1 MTHLINRNNVNRHR
15 ATKNHLSVNIRINE
29 NHNGKI
35 TDLQVQTCRNCP
47 DEFCQDS
54 RQYIVDLLNWKDRLT
69 KTRKTGN
76 TMAADVK
83 ALYPSLCRDTV
94 TKVLE
99 CALEKHSKFN
109 KAPEIIVQ
117 LNKICLNNV
126 VTQYGDQ
133 LYAKKR
139 NCNRWQPLCLTGKHC
154 CTLHILQPITGVLRE
169 AELFRRFIDDI
180 IWIARSESSN
190 EGIQQALPSAF
201 ANSGLESKFRQTCTA
216 DQKGEFEFP
225 DVNHC
230 VTTDDDFGFVTK
242 DFIKPTTE
250 GRQFIN
256 GKSYHPKSTFK
267 SILFGRSNKIEAS

>member
-29 NHNGKI
+29 NNNGKI

-54 RQYIVDLLNWKDRLT
+54 RQYIGDLLNWKDRLT

-133 LYAKKR
+133 LYTKK
-139 NCNRWQPLCLTGKHC
+139 NGVVTGDKHSVS
-154 CTLHILQPITGVLRE
+154 L
-169 AELFRRFIDDI
+169 AN
-180 IWIARSESSN
+180 IAVHYISYSRLLGCYVKQN
-190 EGIQQALPSAF
+190 FSADL
-201 ANSGLESKFRQTCTA
+201 SMTS
-216 DQKGEFEFP
+216 
-225 DVNHC
+225 
-230 VTTDDDFGFVTK
+230 FG
-242 DFIKPTTE
+242 
-250 GRQFIN
+250 
-256 GKSYHPKSTFK
+256 
-267 SILFGRSNKIEAS
+267 